1 MVALMIFH
9 LSVSQDFGGSGD
21 DFAGSGDGNG
31 FKATSIIIPAK
42 AINPVKNYL
51 HPGLIEKKPN
61 IIKPMVPKKI
71 RKRRV
76 ATTNNKKNK
85 PFVPHDIP
93 IWHES

>member
-1 MVALMIFH
+1 MVFH

-31 FKATSIIIPAK
+31 FKPIAIVIPAK
-42 AINPVKNYL
+42 IVSVKNNL
-51 HPGLIEKKPN
+51 PDALKEKKP
-61 IIKPMVPKKI
+61 IIKPVVPKKI

-76 ATTNNKKNK
+76 ATTNIKNK
-85 PFVPHDIP
+85 PIVPHDIP